1 MPIQLTP
8 ETLRA
13 LEDLGPGMVLLVFAG
28 IIVVLLIVLSRGWL
42 NNQSED
48 RKAQAEATNATIANQ
63 SELIKH
69 IGTQSTA
76 LTKMA
81 DAMDRQGDAQ
91 EKSADAAVESNRL
104 HKDGFEKVDTRLT
117 SIERTQ
123 TDQTKILTNVRA
135 EMVGVKSSLTSHDES
150 YVSLASRMEQV
161 IAKLDAFLSEA
172 PRS

>member
-13 LEDLGPGMVLLVFAG
+13 IEDLGPGMVLLLFAG
-28 IIVVLLIVLSRGWL
+28 LIVVLLIILSRGWL
-42 NNQSED
+42 KNQSED
-48 RKAQAEATNATIANQ
+48 RKATTSATTATIANQ
-63 SELIKH
+63 SELIRH

-81 DAMDRQGDAQ
+81 DALDRQGDAQ

-117 SIERTQ
+117 SIERSQ
-123 TDQTKILTNVRA
+123 TDQTKILADVRA
-135 EMVGVKSSLTSHDES
+135 EMVDMKTSLTSHNES
-150 YVSLASRMEQV
+150 YITLASRMEQS
-161 IAKLDAFLSEA
+161 IAKLDAFLAE
-172 PRS
+172 PHP